1 MEIQEVW
8 SDERSCLANARRR
21 LPFISILPNIIWASY
36 PGWTACQELFGS
48 FSSLQACGRW
58 YPSIIPV
65 KVSVF
70 CQTAPSPT
78 TRYNYL
84 LYLQQNEVNHTF
96 NHSVSQAT
104 YVGLPRASKHSYQL
118 FRQKRKKNVEI
129 SLGKI
134 FCIWFH
140 LCWGQ
145 SGSDISLNLIWVD
158 RIYTEKKKIKVPQ
171 QIIWKEVDTIYL
183 THLLCHLQ
191 DGLRPTSCI
200 NQGKVVETKFY
211 LELSGFLYKMSSK
224 INVSWWSLAVLGKKF
239 QWQRKMTPKN
249 KMSPKNALMVGNI
262 HLQVQRK
269 VVLETLFLFI
279 YFWLCWVFI
288 ALCGFSL
295 VSSSGGYSLLQCAGF
310 SQQWLPC
317 SHVWSAPVWSTGSRR
332 LGFRSCSTW
341 TQ

>member
-1 MEIQEVW
+1 MCNIGKLKLILLSFFSNDGVTLNLNLE
-8 SDERSCLANARRR
+8 SGNSRSLKWWEKLSGKCTQASTPLFPYLQTSFEHLPLDKQPAKNCL
-21 LPFISILPNIIWASY
+21 
-36 PGWTACQELFGS
+36 GS

-70 CQTAPSPT
+70 CQTAPFPT

-104 YVGLPRASKHSYQL
+104 YEGLPRASKYSCQL
-118 FRQKRKKNVEI
+118 FRQKRKKNAEI

-158 RIYTEKKKIKVPQ
+158 RIYTEKKNIKAPQ
-171 QIIWKEVDTIYL
+171 QIIWKDVDTIYL
-183 THLLCHLQ
+183 THSLCHIQ
-191 DGLRPTSCI
+191 DCLRPTSCI
-200 NQGKVVETKFY
+200 NQGKLVETKFY

-224 INVSWWSLAVLGKKF
+224 INVSW
-239 QWQRKMTPKN
+239 
-249 KMSPKNALMVGNI
+249 
-262 HLQVQRK
+262 
-269 VVLETLFLFI
+269 
-279 YFWLCWVFI
+279 
-288 ALCGFSL
+288 
-295 VSSSGGYSLLQCAGF
+295 
-310 SQQWLPC
+310 
-317 SHVWSAPVWSTGSRR
+317 
-332 LGFRSCSTW
+332 
-341 TQ
+341 

>member
-1 MEIQEVW
+1 M
-8 SDERSCLANARRR
+8 
-21 LPFISILPNIIWASY
+21 FII
-36 PGWTACQELFGS
+36 GWTACQELFGS

-84 LYLQQNEVNHTF
+84 WYPQQNEVNHTF

-104 YVGLPRASKHSYQL
+104 YVGLPRATNHSYQL

-134 FCIWFH
+134 FCVWFH

-158 RIYTEKKKIKVPQ
+158 RIYIEKKKIKVPQ

-211 LELSGFLYKMSSK
+211 LELSGFLYKMSST
-224 INVSWWSLAVLGKKF
+224 INVSWWSLAVLGKKLVSV
-239 QWQRKMTPKN
+239 TEKN
-249 KMSPKNALMVGNI
+249 DSQEKNVSQECLDGGEHISSSSKKGSSWNFISVY
-262 HLQVQRK
+262 
-269 VVLETLFLFI
+269 LFLAVLGLHCFVRI
-279 YFWLCWVFI
+279 FSSVFKQ
-288 ALCGFSL
+288 G
-295 VSSSGGYSLLQCAGF
+295 LLFAAVCRLLTAVTPLL
-310 SQQWLPC
+310 SRLEC
-317 SHVWSAPVWSTGSRR
+317 SCLEHR
-332 LGFRSCSTW
+332 L
-341 TQ
+341 